1 MFCFKVLLGNELL
14 DFVDGNGLV
23 NRAART
29 SRLAATIAHT
39 SADGRERIFFLDE
52 FKGVAIAS
60 FGRHTE
66 ISLHRNMGRA
76 GNFTGSGAGIVALN
90 AVVVLII
97 PVPVSL
103 TPELVVRKILRR
115 IGKLAMHGGKL
126 LPQLRRSRRTYLHA
140 ATTRHAFFRVHMS
153 HKRRTGKVRR
163 IEQLR
168 GAQSIA
174 NVYVTVTDGKDFVL
188 AVNVGDLMDKAVF
201 LGTLANVDNLV
212 VGDIVA
218 FAGFH
223 AIIGHVA
230 YGNAPV
236 LGIVGTTIAADALGQ
251 TTRARRCRIS
261 IIFFE
266 PMRDM
271 LHRNRMVNL
280 LNGTL
285 NGNHV
290 HTYAG
295 TSRRHQ
301 LRSHF
306 QRQIRHTLK
315 QRCYLRMLLQL
326 ALIHDGKLSGAGH
339 KHG

>member
-23 NRAART
+23 NRATRT

-39 SADGRERIFFLDE
+39 SANGREGVFFLDKFE
-52 FKGVAIAS
+52 GIAIAS

-66 ISLHRNMGRA
+66 ISLHRNMGRT
-76 GNFTGSGAGIVALN
+76 GNFTRSSAGIVALN

-103 TPELVVRKILRR
+103 TPELVVRKILHR
-115 IGKLAMHGGKL
+115 IGKLAVHSGKL
-126 LPQLRRSRRTYLHA
+126 LPQLRRSRRTHLHA
-140 ATTRHAFFRVHMS
+140 TATRHAFFCVHMS
-153 HKRRTGKVRR
+153 HKRRAGKVRR

-168 GAQSIA
+168 GTQSIA
-174 NVYVTVTDGKDFVL
+174 NVYVTVADGKDLIL
-188 AVNVGDLMDKAVF
+188 AINIGDLMDKAVL
-201 LGTLANVDNLV
+201 LGTLANVNDLV

-230 YGNAPV
+230 DGNAPV

-251 TTRARRCRIS
+251 TTRAWRCRIS
-261 IIFFE
+261 IVFFE

-295 TSRRHQ
+295 TSLRHQ

-315 QRCYLRMLLQL
+315 QRRYLRMLLQL
-326 ALIHDGKLSGAGH
+326 ALIHHGKLSGAGH